1 MNQRNKLLNVGLTIV
16 CALAISASGAILG
29 RNLNAEALAADDSS
43 RSVPLTGQSN
53 FRDLGGYKTSDGRTV
68 KKGVLYRSGEL
79 QKLTDDDVRTLKKL
93 GIKTV
98 VNFLTPEEIEKRGRD
113 RLPAGVR
120 EVPQPI
126 VGGIA
131 GDLTRAA
138 SKARE
143 TGDFSQLPVEINPE
157 IHRLLIDAGSEQYSA
172 LIREIG
178 NGTNLPLV
186 FHCSHG
192 IHRTGTA
199 SALVLS
205 LLGVPWQTVR
215 EDYLLSNTSRKT
227 EVRKRLSE
235 LRNLAA
241 KNQGVKPEQ
250 VDATNMEAFYILD
263 GSYIDATLDEIV
275 KKFGSV
281 KNYARKGLRLT
292 DEDFDRLRN
301 ALLE

>member
-1 MNQRNKLLNVGLTIV
+1 MNRRNTLVNVGLTVV
-16 CALAISASGAILG
+16 CTLAVSASGAIFG
-29 RNLNAEALAADDSS
+29 NNLMAEAPTADLST
-43 RSVPLTGQSN
+43 RVVPLIGQSN
-53 FRDLGGYKTSDGRTV
+53 LRDLGGYGTSDGRTV

-79 QKLTDDDVRTLKKL
+79 HKLSDDDVKTLKKL

-113 RLPAGVR
+113 RLPVGVR

-126 VGGIA
+126 VGGVA

-157 IHRLLIDAGSEQYSA
+157 IHRLLIDAGSEQYRA
-172 LIREIG
+172 LILEIG
-178 NGTNLPLV
+178 NGANLPLV

-205 LLGVPWQTVR
+205 LLGVPWETVR
-215 EDYLLSNTSRKT
+215 EDYLLSNTTRKT
-227 EVRKRLSE
+227 EVQKRLSE

-241 KNQGVKPEQ
+241 KKQGVKPEQ
-250 VDATNMEAFYILD
+250 VDTTNMEAFYILD
-263 GSYIDATLDEIV
+263 GSYIDASLDEIV
-275 KKFGSV
+275 NKYGSV
-281 KNYARKGLRLT
+281 DDYAKKGLRLT
-292 DEDFDRLRN
+292 EEDLDRLRN

>member
-1 MNQRNKLLNVGLTIV
+1 MNQRDKLLYVELVLV
-16 CALAISASGAILG
+16 CALVVSASGTIFG
-29 RNLNAEALAADDSS
+29 KNLKAEVPAADHGS

-79 QKLTDDDVRTLKKL
+79 HKLTNADLEVLESL
-93 GIKTV
+93 GIRTV
-98 VNFLTPEEIEKRGRD
+98 INFLTPEEIEKRGRD
-113 RLPAGVR
+113 RLPARVR
-120 EVPQPI
+120 EVSLPI
-126 VGGIA
+126 VGGVA
-131 GDLTRAA
+131 DDLTRAA

-157 IHRLLIDAGSEQYSA
+157 IHRLLIDAGSEQYGA

-178 NGTNLPLV
+178 NGANLPLV

-205 LLGVPWQTVR
+205 LVGVPWYTVR
-215 EDYLLSNTSRKT
+215 EDYLLSNTTRKT
-227 EVRKRLSE
+227 EVQKRLSE

-241 KNQGVKPEQ
+241 NSKGVKPEQ
-250 VDATNMEAFYILD
+250 VDTTNIEAFYILD
-263 GSYIDATLDEIV
+263 GSYIDASLDEIV
-275 KKFGSV
+275 EKYGSV
-281 KNYARKGLRLT
+281 ENYAKRGLRLT
-292 DEDFDRLRN
+292 DEDLDRLRN